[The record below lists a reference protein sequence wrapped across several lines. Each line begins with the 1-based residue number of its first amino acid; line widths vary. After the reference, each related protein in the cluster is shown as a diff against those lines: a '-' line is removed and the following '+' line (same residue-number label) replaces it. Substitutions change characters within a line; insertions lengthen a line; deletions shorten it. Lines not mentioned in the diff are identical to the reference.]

1 MRTASQSVQRWAE
14 GAGNASTRYLEGA
27 TQTTKDQAAAAIA
40 AKPLYQQGVQ
50 EAIAQGRYEKGLQKS
65 GKQGW
70 MSGVQEKGAANYGVG
85 VTSPSAQSRY
95 ASESGKY
102 DGARNAASSSPRGP
116 KGSPQNLQR
125 VSAVVNALRAAK
137 SGK

>member
-1 MRTASQSVQRWAE
+1 MRTASQAVGRWAE
-14 GAGNASTRYLEGA
+14 GAGNASQRYIEGA

-40 AKPLYQQGVQ
+40 AKPLYQQGIQ

-65 GKQGW
+65 GKAGWQQG
-70 MSGVQEKGAANYGVG
+70 VAEKGAANYGVG

-95 ASESGKY
+95 AQESGRY

-125 VSAVVNALRAAK
+125 VTAVVSALRAVK
-137 SGK
+137 NGK